1 MPQKG
6 QRFATYTPEFKLKAV
21 NMYLEEGLGYKRVTK
36 ELNLISSSYVRR
48 WVKNYRE
55 HGIQGLEERR
65 GKAATSPNQKS
76 LSH

>member
-6 QRFATYTPEFKLKAV
+6 QRFTTYTPEFKLKAV
-21 NMYLEEGLGYKRVTK
+21 NMYLEEGLGYNRVTK

-48 WVKNYRE
+48 WVKNYRD

-65 GKAATSPNQKS
+65 GKASTSSNQKN
-76 LSH
+76 LPH

>member
-65 GKAATSPNQKS
+65 GKAATSSNQKS
-76 LSH
+76 LPH